1 MYPADAL
8 GRSAG
13 SKLCAATSARGRCV
27 TTPVN
32 RFLEPT
38 GTRHT
43 SDTATNMV
51 GNVRLSVKL
60 AHHELLW
67 LSLRSTTWQVH
78 KGTFSHKRGK
88 THENILLRAKATEK
102 ALLTSMDRLN
112 AFLASHVTWKRAF
125 TVCSVCAE
133 CVECEASKLARLT
146 VKLTLILFSIGL

>member
-1 MYPADAL
+1 
-8 GRSAG
+8 
-13 SKLCAATSARGRCV
+13 
-27 TTPVN
+27 
-32 RFLEPT
+32 
-38 GTRHT
+38 
-43 SDTATNMV
+43 MV

-102 ALLTSMDRLN
+102 TLLISMDKLSP
-112 AFLASHVTWKRAF
+112 FSASNVTWKKGL
-125 TVCSVCAE
+125 TVCSVSAE
-133 CVECEASKLARLT
+133 RVECEARKLACLT